1 MAPRLAPCWRH
12 LTTCRNGRAFAAY
25 LGLVP
30 RQHASGEKSAMRG
43 ITKHGQGQLRRTLVL
58 AAQTLLIRAAKDAK
72 AGQPLDRLRQW
83 ALDLAARKHR
93 NVAVTAIAARLAR
106 IAWAVIAH
114 NTPYRSKPAAA

>member
-1 MAPRLAPCWRH
+1 MAPRLAPCWRR
-12 LTTCRNGRAFAAY
+12 LTTSATGAPLPPIWDLCRASTLRARKAPCAA
-25 LGLVP
+25 LP
-30 RQHASGEKSAMRG
+30 NTARAR
-43 ITKHGQGQLRRTLVL
+43 LRRTLVL

-114 NTPYRSKPAAA
+114 NTPYRSKPAA

>member
-1 MAPRLAPCWRH
+1 MLEAPDDLPQRARLCRLSGTCAAPARFGREKRH
-12 LTTCRNGRAFAAY
+12 ARHYQTRPGR
-25 LGLVP
+25 G
-30 RQHASGEKSAMRG
+30 S
-43 ITKHGQGQLRRTLVL
+43 RRTLVL

-106 IAWAVIAH
+106 IAWAVIAR